1 MTRISL
7 VTLFFLAV
15 SSTSVHAD
23 LVGDEIT
30 GLFKIGS
37 SSNLLDTNMATVAHP
52 GEEFRGVAYDFGES
66 GYVAV
71 FVDISENELR
81 IGFDSA
87 NMTVHSGINTN
98 YKLMLGDLDFGPD
111 LRIANLTL
119 VGQEG
124 TGLITGGG
132 PESWDVSFTHDSISI
147 EHITGWAMVPDRQAI
162 AVYAIELEVDATP
175 DCACPGDLNDDG
187 MVNGGDIQ
195 SFIACYTAP
204 DDNCDCADIDGTLGI
219 ESSDVCAFVDRL
231 LAGMSCP

>member
-1 MTRISL
+1 MTRITL
-7 VTLFFLAV
+7 VTLLFLAV
-15 SSTSVHAD
+15 SSTSVHAE

-30 GLFKIGS
+30 GLFKIGL
-37 SSNLLDTNMATVAHP
+37 SSNLLDTNIATVAHP
-52 GEEFRGVAYDFGES
+52 GEEFRGVAYNFGET
-66 GYVAV
+66 GHVEV

-87 NMTVHSGINTN
+87 NMTVHSAINTN
-98 YKLMLGDLDFGPD
+98 YNLTLGDLDFGPD
-111 LRIANLTL
+111 LRIASVTL

-132 PESWDVSFTHDSISI
+132 PASWDVSFTRDSISI

-162 AVYAIELEVDATP
+162 AVYAIEREVDTTP
-175 DCACPGDLNDDG
+175 VCACPGDLNNDG

-204 DDNCDCADIDGTLGI
+204 DDTCDCADIDGSLGI
-219 ESSDVCAFVDRL
+219 ESSDLAAFIDEL
-231 LAGMSCP
+231 LAGVSCP